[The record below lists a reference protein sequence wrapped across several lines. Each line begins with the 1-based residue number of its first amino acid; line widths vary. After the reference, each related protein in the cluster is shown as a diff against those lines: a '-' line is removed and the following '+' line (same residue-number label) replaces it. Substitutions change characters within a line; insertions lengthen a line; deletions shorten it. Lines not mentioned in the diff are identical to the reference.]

1 MKNLLSIRL
10 RLEHITNLS
19 ITFNQIETNKEM
31 NTTDADDDEVDCEK
45 ELVAD
50 DDNNDDDEVDC
61 EKRTTRTTIM
71 MMMK

>member
-1 MKNLLSIRL
+1 M
-10 RLEHITNLS
+10 LEHITNLN

-50 DDNNDDDEVDC
+50 DDNNDDDEVDSILQHGH
-61 EKRTTRTTIM
+61 RVLRILAQHFRL
-71 MMMK
+71 

>member
-1 MKNLLSIRL
+1 
-10 RLEHITNLS
+10 
-19 ITFNQIETNKEM
+19 M